1 MSEPPRSRR
10 ARALA
15 EAALVRLVSAYG
27 ETPEFVLLGGLVP
40 DLLCGD
46 AARQHVGT
54 TDVDVQVDLEIQ
66 GGSTNAPRLERA
78 LNESGFTPSHEHAWR
93 WQDETVAGVV
103 VKIEFLADL
112 DSEPGQATLNFDG
125 CTSLGA
131 VNLRGTGFA
140 ARDWQLRSFDTD
152 FEGRP
157 TAVDVRVATLPAY
170 LLAKTHPA
178 YGRGIEKD
186 WYDIAYVVLH
196 NDDGGPDAAPE
207 RVRTVFA
214 ADLVGQ
220 TATAVDE
227 LAANFTD
234 TERRAA
240 SRTLKRCSAF
250 IPTSIATFSPTMPEQ
265 ASRHSSPDSTSRID
279 TSHPQI

>member
-15 EAALVRLVSAYG
+15 ESALVRLVSAYG

-46 AARQHVGT
+46 AAREHVGT

-78 LNESGFTPSHEHAWR
+78 LRQCGFTPSHDHAWR
-93 WQDETVAGVV
+93 WQDATVAGVV

-112 DSEPGQATLNFDG
+112 DSAPGQATLNFVG

-140 ARDWQLRSFDTD
+140 ARDWQLRSFDAD
-152 FEGRP
+152 LDGQP
-157 TAVDVRVATLPAY
+157 TTLEVRVATLPAY
-170 LLAKTHPA
+170 LLAKTHAA

-196 NDDGGPDAAPE
+196 NDDGGPDAAAE
-207 RVRTVFA
+207 QVRSVFA

-220 TATAVDE
+220 TATAVGE

-234 TERRAA
+234 DNAQG
-240 SRTLKRCSAF
+240 
-250 IPTSIATFSPTMPEQ
+250 SIAYAQTMFNLY
-265 ASRHSSPDSTSRID
+265 PDLDPDVLANDAAAGIAAFVAGLHIAR
-279 TSHPQI
+279 